1 MKKSL
6 LLFAILL
13 LSLPALAQ
21 TRKSV
26 SILGDSY
33 STFEG
38 FVEPST
44 NELWYYAK
52 PKQKQTDVNNVQQT
66 WWHQFIKENG
76 YRLEKNN
83 SYSGSTVSTTGYQG
97 NDYTSRSFITRMRDL
112 GSPDMIIVFG
122 ATNDSW
128 AGSPLGEFD
137 WSGSSQGDF
146 KSFRPALCYML
157 SYLKDRHPNTEIIY
171 LINDGLKESI
181 TSSIVEACK
190 HYGIPYVQLHD
201 IDKTAGHPNVNGMRQ
216 IADQLTQALKQP

>member
-13 LSLPALAQ
+13 LSLPTFAQ

-171 LINDGLKESI
+171 LINDGLKESV

-216 IADQLTQALKQP
+216 IADQLTQALK